1 MKVISDIDNCSEE
14 LDRVL
19 ATPAFRVATDFPTV
33 IDTMKVPS
41 DLFNTFNATTF
52 SIFRM
57 WKS

>member
-41 DLFNTFNATTF
+41 DLFNTFNTTTL

-57 WKS
+57 